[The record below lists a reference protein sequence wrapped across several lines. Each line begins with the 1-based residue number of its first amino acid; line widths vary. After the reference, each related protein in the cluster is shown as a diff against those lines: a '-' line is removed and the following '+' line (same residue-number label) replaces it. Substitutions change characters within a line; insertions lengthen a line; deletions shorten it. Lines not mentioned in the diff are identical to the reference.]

1 MQNRSFRK
9 KYKKH
14 HVTRK
19 HKLNI
24 KKKYFKIRRKKT
36 KNKRK
41 KIYFKKN
48 IKRKTRKY
56 KRKNITKKRVKKTK
70 NLKKYTQFGGNFYEI
85 PDFSYLLEIIRDS
98 YVFNYIVEFSKF
110 SGEDFIQRIDLSSIQ
125 IIQSYQNEIERAES
139 DEKLS
144 EINTR
149 YRLAELNNA
158 IKGSLAYEFY
168 LCFEPAIKSGK
179 LDKKTIMNSMYYW
192 YTEVNAV
199 KTSIKSTSPL
209 DYEIFK
215 GDTITEVWRNYLQF
229 FPNTQTAYLYF
240 CCCWKPENPPVTGI
254 FLSIIVY
261 LLKLPAPK
269 PIWEGFVREES
280 FYPSYIIVDLE
291 FNKMLPWKRV
301 YITKGFENEYVYK
314 EDGNKL
320 SLYDVAVKYLQSGV
334 LLNPFAFLFQE
345 MNIWLA
351 DTSNFQEIKNI
362 SSRRVAGETMSSI
375 RDFGYDSEIN
385 IAILTKYYI
394 MANGNKD
401 IMDKYLSDYFGYMV
415 SKNKVIM
422 GNGEGNG
429 NDMQMGGVFLPNIEH
444 SGYTLVQMKNGD
456 QNMYPFEEIIKLG
469 TFINDSDA
477 LSDSVHDSLI
487 GRGGDYLTEDNA
499 LKAVCFSDVDDKSA
513 NDKVLEELNATFN
526 VLDNRGLL
534 HGDKNIFYGDQIIDA
549 FTSSKFFPLHEGAD
563 CYIKNVTRDLSNLID
578 PATTGKGDLYK
589 CYQKLGEKIR
599 TQDNS
604 PILSSIGTIR
614 DSAAYSANIVFGL
627 CIHFVE
633 SIIRSGEPPYA
644 GVENALEIL
653 KNIQITRIG
662 DNGDMHFSYQPLS
675 DVDEFEWIAS
685 QSVMAYYINL
695 YNSDDGA
702 EMRSSTQERSM
713 FIEKLVER
721 GLDVNTLT
729 ALCRLIKYVGDKS
742 HIVLAVTFILFKVS
756 SLPVTIL
763 TIDRLLVKC
772 IIQIIKGTRKDTD
785 ERFRNIGSKLSF
797 ICPAFKIFK
806 NLTNS
811 FNVAESVM
819 TNQNKSKM
827 FLACRELGPD
837 IGLKLWFKKLA
848 DLINQY
854 KDKLLLIRGDIGVTI
869 DSNVKYI
876 SDLLNDFNKE
886 NVVILTKIKEFI
898 ENPSSDLSDLPTDI
912 IAIRDIYNE
921 ILQIIEREK
930 EVEWNTKFQ
939 KLLDI
944 FNQRNPPGRASLRRQ
959 PILEF
964 MDLPT
969 INQSTSN
976 AISNLVELF
985 SMFHERPE
993 KELAQ
998 KNKDKIKIVAS
1009 GIRQYLDGRTET
1021 SKKILG
1027 FKSEDDPIVEHPSLD
1042 NLEPSMSKNS
1052 VYFNCLKNIETYLK
1066 QFKELY
1072 EVTGRL
1078 IKE

>member
-24 KKKYFKIRRKKT
+24 KKKYFKIKHKKT

-41 KIYFKKN
+41 RNIKNKTIKYKSKN
-48 IKRKTRKY
+48 ISKKKV
-56 KRKNITKKRVKKTK
+56 KQNI
-70 NLKKYTQFGGNFYEI
+70 QSGGNFYEI
-85 PDFSYLLEIIRDS
+85 PDFSYLLIPDS
-98 YVFNYIVEFSKF
+98 SVFDYIVEFSKF
-110 SGEDFIQRIDLSSIQ
+110 SGEDFIQRIYLSSIQ
-125 IIQSYQNEIERAES
+125 IIQLYQDEIEKVEG
-139 DEKLS
+139 DKQLS
-144 EINTR
+144 EEINTR
-149 YRLAELNNA
+149 YRDEGHRLAEFNNA

-168 LCFEPAIKSGK
+168 LCFEPAIKSGE
-179 LDKKTIMNSMYYW
+179 LDKKTIMDSMNEW
-192 YTEVNAV
+192 YTGVNAV

-261 LLKLPAPK
+261 LLKLPAPQ
-269 PIWEGFVREES
+269 PIWPNFRSEKY
-280 FYPSYIIVDLE
+280 FYPSFIIVDLE
-291 FNKMLPWKRV
+291 FNKMLPWERV

-314 EDGNKL
+314 KDRNKL

-334 LLNPFAFLFQE
+334 PLNPFAFLFQE

-351 DTSNFQEIKNI
+351 KTSNFQDIRNI
-362 SSRRVAGETMSSI
+362 SSRRLAGKTMSEVLETL
-375 RDFGYDSEIN
+375 DKTQIN

-394 MANGNKD
+394 MANGNRD
-401 IMDKYLSDYFGYMV
+401 IMDKYLSVDFGFWLAGQKRLRTIENQRVKTRGQQMKKEKERLRK
-415 SKNKVIM
+415 STFGRTRWQRPQSG
-422 GNGEGNG
+422 GN
-429 NDMQMGGVFLPNIEH
+429 
-444 SGYTLVQMKNGD
+444 SGYNIGIDTMRPTV
-456 QNMYPFEEIIKLG
+456 EIFIKLG

-487 GRGGDYLTEDNA
+487 GRGGDYLPEDNA

-513 NDKVLEELNATFN
+513 NDRTLEQLNATFN

-549 FTSSKFFPLHEGAD
+549 FTSSKFFPLHEGAE
-563 CYIKNVTRDLSNLID
+563 CYVKNVTRDLSNFID

-589 CYQKLGEKIR
+589 CYQKLSQKLR
-599 TQDNS
+599 KPD
-604 PILSSIGTIR
+604 TIS
-614 DSAAYSANIVFGL
+614 DKESAAYSANIVFGL

-633 SIIRSGEPPYA
+633 SIIRSGKPPYA
-644 GVENALEIL
+644 GVENALKIL

-662 DNGDMHFSYQPLS
+662 DKGDMYFSYQS
-675 DVDEFEWIAS
+675 MGEFKWIAS
-685 QSVMAYYINL
+685 QSVMAHYIGGAN
-695 YNSDDGA
+695 GA
-702 EMRSSTQERSM
+702 EKRSSTEEESL
-713 FIEKLVER
+713 FIEALKDRV
-721 GLDVNTLT
+721 DVNTLT

-772 IIQIIKGTRKDTD
+772 IIQIIKGTREDSD
-785 ERFRNIGSKLSF
+785 EQFRNIGSKLSF

-854 KDKLLLIRGDIGVTI
+854 KDKLLLKRSDIGVTII

-886 NVVILTKIKEFI
+886 NVGILTQIKEFI
-898 ENPSSDLSDLPTDI
+898 ENPSSDLSDVPTNI

-921 ILQIIEREK
+921 ILQIIESEK
-930 EVEWNTKFQ
+930 EVEWNNKFQ
-939 KLLDI
+939 KLLKI
-944 FNQRNPPGRASLRRQ
+944 FIQRNPPGRASLRRQ

-964 MDLPT
+964 MELPT

-976 AISNLVELF
+976 AISNVIELF
-985 SMFHERPE
+985 SMINE
-993 KELAQ
+993 KREKVSELDPTVTSSIDA
-998 KNKDKIKIVAS
+998 AAA

>member
-24 KKKYFKIRRKKT
+24 KKKYFKIKHKKT

-41 KIYFKKN
+41 RNIKNKTIKYKSKN
-48 IKRKTRKY
+48 ISKKKV
-56 KRKNITKKRVKKTK
+56 KQNI
-70 NLKKYTQFGGNFYEI
+70 QSGGNFYEI
-85 PDFSYLLEIIRDS
+85 PDFSYLLIPGS
-98 YVFNYIVEFSKF
+98 SVFNYIVEFSKF
-110 SGEDFIQRIDLSSIQ
+110 SGEKFIQRINLSIL
-125 IIQSYQNEIERAES
+125 QNYHKIYEELNE
-139 DEKLS
+139 EEVKK
-144 EINTR
+144 INTQ
-149 YRLAELNNA
+149 YELAELNNA

-179 LDKKTIMNSMYYW
+179 LDKKTIMNSMNYW
-192 YTEVNAV
+192 FMAV
-199 KTSIKSTSPL
+199 RPIQSTVASESLL
-209 DYEIFK
+209 DYQIFH
-215 GDTITEVWRNYLQF
+215 GDTITDVWRNYLQF

-240 CCCWKPENPPVTGI
+240 CCCWNPQPPPPATGLPPVTGI

-269 PIWEGFVREES
+269 PIWEGFVGEED
-280 FYPSYIIVDLE
+280 FFPYYIIVDLE
-291 FNKMLPWKRV
+291 FNKMLPWERV

-314 EDGNKL
+314 KDRNKL

-334 LLNPFAFLFQE
+334 PLNPFAFLFQE

-351 DTSNFQEIKNI
+351 DTSNFQEIGN
-362 SSRRVAGETMSSI
+362 SSRRFAGKTMSSI

-394 MANGNKD
+394 MANGNID

-415 SKNKVIM
+415 SKNKVLM

-429 NDMQMGGVFLPNIEH
+429 EGNRNDMQMGGN
-444 SGYTLVQMKNGD
+444 SGYNIGKGTMRPTV
-456 QNMYPFEEIIKLG
+456 EIFIKLG
-469 TFINDSDA
+469 TFINDKDA

-487 GRGGDYLTEDNA
+487 DRGRGGLKEDDA

-513 NDKVLEELNATFN
+513 NDRTLEQLNATFN

-549 FTSSKFFPLHEGAD
+549 FTSSKFFPLHEGAE
-563 CYIKNVTRDLSNLID
+563 CYVKNVTRDLSNLID
-578 PATTGKGDLYK
+578 PATTGKGNLYK
-589 CYQKLGEKIR
+589 CYQKLSEKLR
-599 TQDNS
+599 KPD
-604 PILSSIGTIR
+604 TIS
-614 DSAAYSANIVFGL
+614 DKESAAYSANIVFGL

-633 SIIRSGEPPYA
+633 SIIRSSEPPYA

-662 DNGDMHFSYQPLS
+662 DKGDMYFSYQS
-675 DVDEFEWIAS
+675 MGEFKWIAS
-685 QSVMAYYINL
+685 QSVMAYYINKL
-695 YNSDDGA
+695 NPPGGDGA
-702 EMRSSTQERSM
+702 EMRSSTPERST
-713 FIEKLVER
+713 FIETLVER
-721 GLDVNTLT
+721 RLDVPTLT

-742 HIVLAVTFILFKVS
+742 HIVLAVTFILFEVS

-772 IIQIIKGTRKDTD
+772 IIQIIKGTRTITEDD
-785 ERFRNIGSKLSF
+785 VDAARFRNIGSKLSF

-837 IGLKLWFKKLA
+837 IALKLWFKKLA

-854 KDKLLLIRGDIGVTI
+854 KDKLLLKRGDI
-869 DSNVKYI
+869 DSIVKYI
-876 SDLLNDFNKE
+876 SDLLNNFNK
-886 NVVILTKIKEFI
+886 NVKLLTQIKEFI
-898 ENPSSDLSDLPTDI
+898 ENPAADSSDI

-921 ILQIIEREK
+921 ILQIIETEK
-930 EVEWNTKFQ
+930 ELAWDTKFQ
-939 KLLDI
+939 KLLNI

-959 PILEF
+959 PILAF
-964 MDLPT
+964 MELPN

-976 AISNLVELF
+976 AISNVIELF
-985 SMFHERPE
+985 SMINERPE
-993 KELAQ
+993 KELDQ
-998 KNKDKIKIVAS
+998 VNKDKIKFVAS

-1021 SKKILG
+1021 SKNILG
-1027 FKSEDDPIVEHPSLD
+1027 FKSEDDPIVRHPILQ